1 MGEEHSAAKGV
12 FILSV
17 AGMVAKFISVFYT
30 PFLVGILKDDGY
42 AIYSQTTE
50 IFLFI
55 YAITCMGAQPAV
67 AKVVSELSALG
78 NEEGAKKALRISRK
92 FYMMLGG
99 GLGILMMILAI
110 PLCNLFGISD
120 AAYGVMALG
129 PCVLITCILSAY
141 RGYMQGK
148 GHMTQIAISQVIE
161 QLLNVILSLLCAY
174 ILVQVSTAA
183 GNAGAQ
189 VGTSVGALFAMLYLV
204 YSLDK
209 KYSKEEEEIESLT
222 NVRKVSE
229 KKILRKIIMY
239 SIPITLSTGMQN
251 FGGLVDM
258 VNVNSRLA
266 VAGFEKEIAN
276 SLYGQLGKY
285 KTLLSVPLVIITSI
299 GTTTLPAIARSMV
312 LNERKE
318 VKRKIAYAFKMA
330 FSIAIP
336 AAVGLSML
344 SELVYATL
352 YNRTDGHK
360 LMMIGAFILILYTTT
375 QIQAVIMQSI
385 NKLYFI
391 LGTFMLG
398 IVTKIIVNYIFV
410 GIPGINIYGVL
421 IGNVFWHLI
430 PAVLNHKKLCK
441 IMKMRLSIP
450 KLVIKPAIASIVMA
464 GVIYLLKLPLKYVFE
479 VISLSRVT
487 AAPITII
494 IVAIGGIVYLYLMIA
509 MGGIRKSD
517 IQTISPKLIRMMPRF
532 MRRKLR

>member
-17 AGMVAKFISVFYT
+17 AGMVAKFISVFYS
-30 PFLVGILKDDGY
+30 PILVSILDVDGFG
-42 AIYSQTTE
+42 IYSRTTE

-92 FYMMLGG
+92 FYIILGG

-110 PLCNLFGISD
+110 PLCNLFGIPD
-120 AAYGVMALG
+120 TAYGVMALG

-161 QLLNVILSLLCAY
+161 QLINVILSLLCAY
-174 ILVQVSTAA
+174 ILVQVSLAA

-189 VGTSVGALFAMLYLV
+189 VGTSVGALFAMLYLI

-258 VNVNSRLA
+258 VNVNSRLIF
-266 VAGFEKEIAN
+266 AGFDRRMADT
-276 SLYGQLGKY
+276 LYGQLGMY
-285 KTLLSVPLVIITSI
+285 KTLLSVPLVVITSI
-299 GTTTLPAIARSMV
+299 GTTTLPSIARSMV
-312 LNERKE
+312 LNERRE

-336 AAVGLSML
+336 AAVGLSGQCL
-344 SELVYATL
+344 A
-352 YNRTDGHK
+352 
-360 LMMIGAFILILYTTT
+360 
-375 QIQAVIMQSI
+375 
-385 NKLYFI
+385 
-391 LGTFMLG
+391 
-398 IVTKIIVNYIFV
+398 
-410 GIPGINIYGVL
+410 
-421 IGNVFWHLI
+421 
-430 PAVLNHKKLCK
+430 C
-441 IMKMRLSIP
+441 
-450 KLVIKPAIASIVMA
+450 
-464 GVIYLLKLPLKYVFE
+464 
-479 VISLSRVT
+479 
-487 AAPITII
+487 
-494 IVAIGGIVYLYLMIA
+494 
-509 MGGIRKSD
+509 
-517 IQTISPKLIRMMPRF
+517 
-532 MRRKLR
+532 

>member
-42 AIYSQTTE
+42 GIYSQTTE

-222 NVRKVSE
+222 NVRKVR
-229 KKILRKIIMY
+229 KK
-239 SIPITLSTGMQN
+239 
-251 FGGLVDM
+251 
-258 VNVNSRLA
+258 
-266 VAGFEKEIAN
+266 
-276 SLYGQLGKY
+276 KY
-285 KTLLSVPLVIITSI
+285 
-299 GTTTLPAIARSMV
+299 
-312 LNERKE
+312 
-318 VKRKIAYAFKMA
+318 
-330 FSIAIP
+330 
-336 AAVGLSML
+336 
-344 SELVYATL
+344 
-352 YNRTDGHK
+352 
-360 LMMIGAFILILYTTT
+360 
-375 QIQAVIMQSI
+375 
-385 NKLYFI
+385 
-391 LGTFMLG
+391 
-398 IVTKIIVNYIFV
+398 
-410 GIPGINIYGVL
+410 
-421 IGNVFWHLI
+421 
-430 PAVLNHKKLCK
+430 
-441 IMKMRLSIP
+441 
-450 KLVIKPAIASIVMA
+450 
-464 GVIYLLKLPLKYVFE
+464 
-479 VISLSRVT
+479 
-487 AAPITII
+487 
-494 IVAIGGIVYLYLMIA
+494 
-509 MGGIRKSD
+509 
-517 IQTISPKLIRMMPRF
+517 
-532 MRRKLR
+532 

>member
-42 AIYSQTTE
+42 GIYSQTTE

-129 PCVLITCILSAY
+129 PFVLITCILSAY
-141 RGYMQGK
+141 
-148 GHMTQIAISQVIE
+148 
-161 QLLNVILSLLCAY
+161 VILSLLCAY
-174 ILVQVSTAA
+174 ILVQVSTAE

-494 IVAIGGIVYLYLMIA
+494 IVAIGGIVYLYLMIV

>member
-42 AIYSQTTE
+42 GIYSQTTE

-344 SELVYATL
+344 SELVC
-352 YNRTDGHK
+352 
-360 LMMIGAFILILYTTT
+360 IGEFW
-375 QIQAVIMQSI
+375 I
-385 NKLYFI
+385 NS
-391 LGTFMLG
+391 
-398 IVTKIIVNYIFV
+398 
-410 GIPGINIYGVL
+410 GV
-421 IGNVFWHLI
+421 V
-430 PAVLNHKKLCK
+430 
-441 IMKMRLSIP
+441 
-450 KLVIKPAIASIVMA
+450 
-464 GVIYLLKLPLKYVFE
+464 
-479 VISLSRVT
+479 
-487 AAPITII
+487 
-494 IVAIGGIVYLYLMIA
+494 
-509 MGGIRKSD
+509 
-517 IQTISPKLIRMMPRF
+517 
-532 MRRKLR
+532 